1 MADEPG
7 ALFGGEGLAFSSRP
21 RTVFN
26 VGPPTSKPVD
36 ERAMLKGLDY
46 DLNGE
51 SETRLIVTKPVA
63 SLRVKNFAEESI
75 AATVKRFPN
84 ISMRNTQADAY
95 RHALWSYKMTRAM
108 GPVLAKRY
116 GDAHEISV
124 AGPARERLMD
134 LYNNNVGRRLAM
146 DPKNWNRD
154 PEQVILDALRRGELQ
169 TKPFVIRPGTA
180 VPTPL
185 PGQRSSP

>member
-1 MADEPG
+1 
-7 ALFGGEGLAFSSRP
+7 
-21 RTVFN
+21 
-26 VGPPTSKPVD
+26 
-36 ERAMLKGLDY
+36 
-46 DLNGE
+46 
-51 SETRLIVTKPVA
+51 
-63 SLRVKNFAEESI
+63 
-75 AATVKRFPN
+75 
-84 ISMRNTQADAY
+84 
-95 RHALWSYKMTRAM
+95 MTRAM